1 MRDAGGERH
10 AGEGRDRGA
19 HASGRLGRGTERPQ
33 AVRKAFILRSSLKL
47 RIVLVFVLLAL
58 ALMMLFWQGA
68 QRVVASGWR
77 EAARPLLAD
86 YVNHLVADIVV
97 DGAPQ
102 VGRAQALVA
111 RLPIT
116 VDIRGPVVNWSSH
129 PGHAVGWDRDGPRGW
144 VSIFS
149 RDTPDGHQI
158 RFGIDRAVFGPRRH
172 GFLVGLSVLAGLT
185 FLAWLYVRRQLSPL
199 DAIGAGAARFGRG
212 DFSHP
217 IPAHHAG
224 RPDELGRLASTVN
237 IMGEDI
243 RQMLDAKRALLL
255 AISHELRSPL
265 TRARLHTELL
275 PEDDALV
282 QPQRSALMRDLQEM
296 SRLIT
301 DLLESERLAGRHA
314 ALQCEPVALPA
325 LVASVCEE
333 LAARYPHAAEVRL
346 HADAA
351 LPVLQLDAARM
362 RLLMRNL
369 LDNALRHGAPATGVA
384 VAASA
389 VATPSSSTGPSE
401 PPVRCATPAGKPD
414 EHVLPVSEQGGGGAS
429 GATEVHGAG
438 SVCEQH
444 EAKPPEVRLCSL
456 PDGGVRIE
464 VRDFGPGVSNEQ
476 IPRLAQAF
484 HRPDSAR
491 TRRAGGVGLG
501 LYLCRL
507 VAEAH
512 GGRFELANAHPGLR
526 ATVSLGTALPGDGH
540 RV

>member
-1 MRDAGGERH
+1 MLDAAGEQH
-10 AGEGRDRGA
+10 TGEGRDRGA
-19 HASGRLGRGTERPQ
+19 HASRHEEAGTGRPR
-33 AVRKAFILRSSLKL
+33 AVRKAFILQRSLKL

-68 QRVVASGWR
+68 QRVVVLGWR
-77 EAARPLLAD
+77 EAAKPLLTD
-86 YVNHLVADIVV
+86 YVSHLAADIVV
-97 DGAPQ
+97 DGSPQ
-102 VGRAQALVA
+102 VERAQALVA
-111 RLPIT
+111 RLPVT
-116 VDIRGPVVNWSSH
+116 VDIRGPAVNWSSH
-129 PGHAVGWDRDGPRGW
+129 PGQTAGWGGEGFGNR
-144 VSIFS
+144 VSILS
-149 RDTPDGHQI
+149 RDSPDGHQI
-158 RFGIDRAVFGPRRH
+158 RFGIDRAVFGPHRH
-172 GFLVGLSVLAGLT
+172 GFLIGLSVLLGLT
-185 FLAWLYVRRQLSPL
+185 FLAWLYVRHQLSPL

-212 DFSHP
+212 DFSRP

-224 RPDELGRLASTVN
+224 RPDELGKLASTVN

-243 RQMLDAKRALLL
+243 RQMLDAKRTLLL

-275 PEDDALV
+275 PEDDADV
-282 QPQRSALMRDLQEM
+282 RPQRSALMRDLQEM
-296 SRLIT
+296 SRLIA

-314 ALQCEPVALPA
+314 ALQREPVALPA

-333 LAARYPHAAEVRL
+333 LRARYPRTAEVHL

-389 VATPSSSTGPSE
+389 VGTPSSSSAASA
-401 PPVRCATPAGKPD
+401 PPVRCTTPEGKAD
-414 EHVLPVSEQGGGGAS
+414 EHVLPVSEKGFAGAS

-464 VRDFGPGVSNEQ
+464 VRDFGPGVPEDQ

-512 GGRFELANAHPGLR
+512 GGRFEVANAHPGLR
-526 ATVSLGTALPGDGH
+526 ATVSLGTSLPGDGH